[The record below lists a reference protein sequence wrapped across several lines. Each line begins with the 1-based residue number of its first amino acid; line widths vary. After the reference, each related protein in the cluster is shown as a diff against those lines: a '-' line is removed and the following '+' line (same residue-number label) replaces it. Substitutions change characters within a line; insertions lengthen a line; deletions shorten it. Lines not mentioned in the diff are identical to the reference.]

1 MLQQR
6 QAELMIPV
14 VILLV
19 VIALVSWALH
29 LMEQAVTRQEFSL
42 MLAGGLVASASAA
55 LVGVYFVMG
64 NYMGYVNQLGKTP
77 AEMEQAY
84 ESIRWYVDQAEL
96 QQASAKFLG
105 DPATAPTIAAR

>member
-1 MLQQR
+1 MFPIVL
-6 QAELMIPV
+6 
-14 VILLV
+14 LLV
-19 VIALVSWALH
+19 VIALVAWSLH
-29 LMEQAVTRQEFSL
+29 LMEQAVVRDELSL
-42 MLAGGLVASASAA
+42 MLAGTLVASASAA

-64 NYMGYVNQLGKTP
+64 NYMGYMNQLNKTP

-105 DPATAPTIAAR
+105 DPANAPTIAAK

>member
-1 MLQQR
+1 
-6 QAELMIPV
+6 MIP
-14 VILLV
+14 IALLLV
-19 VIALVSWALH
+19 VIALVAWSLH
-29 LMEQAVTRQEFSL
+29 LMEQAVARDELSL

-64 NYMGYVNQLGKTP
+64 NYMGYVNQLDKTP

-84 ESIRWYVDQAEL
+84 ELIQSYVDQAEL

-105 DPATAPTIAAR
+105 ESAEAPTIAAK